1 MKTKIINFQLF
12 AEGEGG
18 AAAEAATVTDGAN
31 ALDTAEAP
39 AEDAGTVAKTREEE
53 YAEHKEK
60 FKDLYQKDFDNS
72 FGKRFKGMKQTEEE
86 LKGIKDDI
94 APLLKKYK
102 VESAKDLVS
111 AILSNPSTYA
121 DESYETGVDAELLAA
136 RNMLE
141 VEQGRR
147 KAEEERKQA
156 EEAERERIEAI
167 SKQIKTWEEEG
178 GKVKALHPEF
188 DLRTEMSNPAFGQM
202 LKDGVPML
210 SIYRALHHDDIAKAI
225 EDKAKKATTELI
237 RNGQARPSEVG
248 TASSKAANPLRDVN
262 ALSDEDI
269 ESVLERVR
277 RGEKISFST

>member
-1 MKTKIINFQLF
+1 MQTKIINFQLF
-12 AEGEGG
+12 ADGEGG
-18 AAAEAATVTDGAN
+18 GAAESTTVTDGAN

-39 AEDAGTVAKTREEE
+39 ADAGTETKTREEE

-60 FKDLYQKDFDNS
+60 FKDLYQKDFDTS

-86 LKGIKDDI
+86 LRGIKDDI

-156 EEAERERIEAI
+156 EEAERERVEAI
-167 SKQIKTWEEEG
+167 SKQIKAWEEEG

-188 DLRTEMSNPAFGQM
+188 DLRAEMSNPAFATM

-210 SIYRALHHDDIAKAI
+210 DIYRALHHEDIAKAI

-237 RNGQARPSEVG
+237 KSGQARPTEVG
-248 TASSKAANPLRDVN
+248 ASSTKAINFDRDVN
-262 ALSDEDI
+262 NLTDEEMEEI
-269 ESVLERVR
+269 AERVR
-277 RGEKISFST
+277 RGERITFSP

>member
-12 AEGEGG
+12 AEGDGG
-18 AAAEAATVTDGAN
+18 AAAEATTVTDGAN
-31 ALDTAEAP
+31 ALDTAEATL
-39 AEDAGTVAKTREEE
+39 ADAGTEVKSREEE

-86 LKGIKDDI
+86 LNGIKNDL
-94 APLLKKYK
+94 APLYK
-102 VESAKDLVS
+102 MYGVENASDLVNT
-111 AILSNPSTYA
+111 ILANPSTYA

-156 EEAERERIEAI
+156 EEAERERVEAI
-167 SKQIKTWEEEG
+167 SKQIKSWEEEG

-188 DLRTEMSNPAFGQM
+188 DLRTEMSNPAFATM

-210 SIYRALHHDDIAKAI
+210 SIYRALHHEDIAKSI

-237 RNGQARPSEVG
+237 KSGQARPTEVG
-248 TASSKAANPLRDVN
+248 ASSTKAINFDRDVN
-262 ALSDEDI
+262 NLTDEEMEEI
-269 ESVLERVR
+269 AERVR
-277 RGEKISFST
+277 RGERITFSP

>member
-12 AEGEGG
+12 AEGDGG
-18 AAAEAATVTDGAN
+18 AAAEATTVTDGAN

-39 AEDAGTVAKTREEE
+39 AEDAGTVVKTREEE

-102 VESAKDLVS
+102 VENAKDLVS

-156 EEAERERIEAI
+156 EEAERERVEAI
-167 SKQIKTWEEEG
+167 SKQIKSWEEEG

-188 DLRTEMSNPAFGQM
+188 DLRTEMANPAFSTM
-202 LKDGVPML
+202 LRDGVPML
-210 SIYRALHHDDIAKAI
+210 NIYRALHHEDIAKSI

-237 RNGQARPSEVG
+237 KSGQARPTEVG
-248 TASSKAANPLRDVN
+248 ASSTKAINFDRDVN
-262 ALSDEDI
+262 SLTDEDLDEI
-269 ESVLERVR
+269 AERVR
-277 RGEKISFST
+277 RGERITFSA

>member
-18 AAAEAATVTDGAN
+18 AAAEATTGTDGAN

-39 AEDAGTVAKTREEE
+39 ADAEVVVKTREEE

-86 LKGIKDDI
+86 LNGIKNDL
-94 APLLKKYK
+94 APLYK
-102 VESAKDLVS
+102 MYGVENASDLVNT
-111 AILSNPSTYA
+111 ILANPSTYA
-121 DESYETGVDAELLAA
+121 DEAYKTGVDAEVLAA

-141 VEQGRR
+141 VERSKR

-156 EEAERERIEAI
+156 LEAEKERVEAV
-167 SKQIKTWEEEG
+167 SKQLKAWEEES

-188 DLRTEMSNPAFGQM
+188 DLRTEMSNPAFATM
-202 LKDGVPML
+202 LRDGVPML
-210 SIYRALHHDDIAKAI
+210 NIYRALHHEDIAKSI

-237 RNGQARPSEVG
+237 KNGQARPTEVG
-248 TASSKAANPLRDVN
+248 ASSTKPINFDRDVN
-262 ALSDEDI
+262 NLTDEEMEEI
-269 ESVLERVR
+269 AERVR
-277 RGEKISFST
+277 RGERITFSP

>member
-1 MKTKIINFQLF
+1 MQTKIINFQLF

-18 AAAEAATVTDGAN
+18 AAAEATTITDGAN
-31 ALDTAEAP
+31 ALDSAEAP
-39 AEDAGTVAKTREEE
+39 ANAGTEVKTREEE

-60 FKDLYQKDFDNS
+60 FKDLYQKDFDTN

-156 EEAERERIEAI
+156 EEAERERVEAI
-167 SKQIKTWEEEG
+167 SKQIKSWEEEG

-188 DLRTEMSNPAFGQM
+188 DLRTEMSNPAFATM

-210 SIYRALHHDDIAKAI
+210 DIYRALHHEDIAKAI
-225 EDKAKKATTELI
+225 EEKAKKATTELI
-237 RNGQARPSEVG
+237 KSGQARPTEVG
-248 TASSKAANPLRDVN
+248 ASSTKAINFDRDVN
-262 ALSDEDI
+262 NLTDEEMEEI
-269 ESVLERVR
+269 AERVR
-277 RGEKISFST
+277 RGERITFSPY